1 MESLLLT
8 NRMDTVPIIHVG
20 DYTYRQDIFDNICI
34 TNREGDER
42 WYSIY
47 ALQTI
52 ARSTGMPSVMRVMA
66 QDALD
71 WVEEKKKSESAPE

>member
-71 WVEEKKKSESAPE
+71 WAAKQENKQSASE